1 VDLTKV
7 NILIVDDRAEKRLA
21 LSALLSELGENLV
34 LADSGKEA
42 LRQVLRA
49 DFAVILLDIHMP
61 DMDGFETA
69 TLIRARKSSR
79 STPIIFL
86 TAHTDDLYETRSYE
100 LGGVDFMLTPAVPA
114 ILKAKVG
121 VFVDLARKT
130 EQVRRQAEEQEANR
144 LKDEFLA
151 VVSHELRSPLNAI
164 LGWTRILRTT
174 SIDPARTARGLEV
187 IERNADA
194 QLRLIEDLLDTS
206 RITAGVLSIAT
217 RPLALGPIVEV
228 AVDALRPAADAKGVA
243 LSASLDGGDGL
254 VDGDADRLQQ
264 AVTNLLTNALKFT
277 PKGGRVEARLA
288 RRDTF
293 FELEIRD
300 TGDGIDPSFLP
311 YVFDRFRQAQTSTR
325 RQGGLGLGLGIV
337 RHVVELHGG
346 SVRAESAGRN
356 QGSTFL
362 VRLPALPRLPA
373 HASNGVPEEG

>member
-1 VDLTKV
+1 MNPLAKV

-21 LSALLSELGENLV
+21 LSALLSELGENV
-34 LADSGKEA
+34 VPADSGKEA

-49 DFAVILLDIHMP
+49 EFAVILLDIHMP

-86 TAHTDDLYETRSYE
+86 TAHADDVYESRSYE

-121 VFVDLARKT
+121 VFVELARKT

-151 VVSHELRSPLNAI
+151 TISHELRSPLNAI

-174 SIDPARTARGLEV
+174 SNDPARTARGLQV

-194 QLRLIEDLLDTS
+194 QLRLIEDLLDMS
-206 RITAGVLSIAT
+206 RITAGVLSIAA

-228 AVDALRPAADAKGVA
+228 AVDTLRPAADAKGIA
-243 LSASLDGGDGL
+243 LSAALEGGEGL

-264 AVTNLLTNALKFT
+264 AVSNLLTNALKFT
-277 PKGGRVEARLA
+277 PKGGRVEACLV
-288 RRDTF
+288 RRGTF

-311 YVFDRFRQAQTSTR
+311 YIFDRFRQAQSST
-325 RQGGLGLGLGIV
+325 RQGGLGLGLAIV

-346 SVRAESAGRN
+346 TVKAESPGRD

-362 VRLPALPRLPA
+362 VRLPALTRLPA
-373 HASNGVPEEG
+373 LAVSGVPEEG